1 MIENA
6 YVCYYDVLGF
16 TSRFIS
22 GDLSNRYEQMIEVVK
37 GIEDRDITVFLLSD
51 SIVVISQDFAK
62 FRAVT
67 QELYTWGILHD
78 FWLRGAITRG
88 NVTQC
93 ETRLLSEP
101 NRFVVPF
108 LGEAYLKAYTLET
121 TLNISGVVIDDAF
134 FESEGSNPGFRK
146 EIDYTVYEEYVP
158 KRGYE
163 GKKRLLLPKEHS
175 LRQVLDTMY
184 FEQMLKSHI
193 EDVDKYLNTFCFYI
207 EYLLEHANPQN
218 VALFVEKLMGE
229 FERQGKRT
237 LIPGKVVIIFIAV
250 IEGLV
255 NRYRSPDGYR
265 YCDAGEVEQLVSR
278 VINGLRAE
286 GYLVPF
292 IDGLL
297 EFDKRRHTTLYKE
310 INSLRLL

>member
-1 MIENA
+1 MTENA
-6 YVCYYDVLGF
+6 YVCYCDVLGF

-22 GDLSNRYEQMIEVVK
+22 GYLSNRYEQMIEMVK
-37 GIEDRDITVFLLSD
+37 AIEDRDITIYLLSD
-51 SIVVISQDFAK
+51 SIVVISEDFVK
-62 FRAVT
+62 FRAIT

-88 NVTQC
+88 NVTRG
-93 ETRLLSEP
+93 EVRTINEP
-101 NRFVVPF
+101 NRFIVPF
-108 LGEAYLKAYTLET
+108 LGEGYLRAYTLET
-121 TLNISGVVIDDAF
+121 TLNISGMMIDDAF
-134 FESEGSNPGFRK
+134 FESDDSNPGFRK
-146 EIDYTVYEEYVP
+146 NIDYTIYEEYVP

-163 GKKRLLLPKEHS
+163 GKKRLLLAKEHS
-175 LRQVLDTMY
+175 LRPVLDTMR

-229 FERQGKRT
+229 FEGQGKRI
-237 LIPGKVVIIFIAV
+237 LIPSKVVIIFIAV
-250 IEGLV
+250 IEGLLS
-255 NRYRSPDGYR
+255 RYRSPDGSR
-265 YCDAGEVEQLVSR
+265 QCDAGELEQLVNR
-278 VINGLRAE
+278 VIDGLRTE

-297 EFDKRRHTTLYKE
+297 DFDKRRHTTLYKE
-310 INSLRLL
+310 INSLRSL